1 MIPIPAVAETP
12 VGRALGPDVDG
23 WELWWWHNREAFLEL
38 DRRRHRPTTGGEG
51 TLGTRAISDHGL
63 RNRLVPRLLE
73 LLEENEDSRL
83 TSGVLLSLGRIGE
96 VPGARLG
103 AAIRPFLA
111 DRNQRVCESACIAL
125 GVLGRPQD
133 MPLLRDLL
141 LDTKA
146 GRQAFDRSRVT
157 RRMRSFAAYS
167 IGLIGQRSDNLDVR
181 RYAVRALLMSFLLT
195 EEDASPDTRM
205 ATVIALGMVAPGWR
219 GGEKGTESTS
229 NRVLAERL
237 LEVLQDRREHDDVRA
252 HVPAVLAGIYPGL
265 EGELRDEVV
274 KVLCTLPYKRTNTAE
289 AIRLGCVQALGQVGD
304 ADPDEHDERI
314 RHVLMQL
321 NANGKR
327 AVRGIALL
335 ALARC
340 ASRPGT
346 GEEPLAAA
354 ADVSKLLATRIA
366 RGRSFERGWAGLSY
380 GVFAHGLREAG
391 SPLPG
396 EAFEPL
402 RYLRRR
408 GRSATETTAAALGL
422 GLAGDHGAIEE
433 LADLDDFNDDQAMIH
448 GAWALGLSGS
458 SGGIES
464 LRDLMHDSE
473 HRPGVMEASALALAA
488 LGHAP
493 LSLELQEIGK
503 DCDCLTTQGA
513 VSLSLG
519 RVGTE
524 GVLELLTGKLLDET
538 NTGLERAYAA
548 FAVGRLADR
557 DVRPWSSR
565 ISTGL
570 NYRSTSPSLR
580 GGGGIL
586 DLP

>member
-1 MIPIPAVAETP
+1 VIPIPAVAETR
-12 VGRALGPDVDG
+12 VGCTLPLDVDG
-23 WELWWWHNREAFLEL
+23 WELWWRFNREAFLEL
-38 DRRRHRPTTGGEG
+38 DRRRHQPTTGGEG
-51 TLGTRAISDHGL
+51 VFTRAISDHSL

-73 LLEENEDSRL
+73 LVEENEDSRL
-83 TSGVLLSLGRIGE
+83 TSAALLSLGRIGD
-96 VPGARLG
+96 VPGASLG

-125 GVLGRPQD
+125 GILGRPQD

-146 GRQAFDRSRVT
+146 GREAFDRSRLT

-167 IGLIGQRSDNLDVR
+167 IGLIGQRSRNPDVR
-181 RYAVRALLMSFLLT
+181 RYAVHTLLASFFMT
-195 EEDASPDTRM
+195 EKDASPDTRV

-219 GGEKGTESTS
+219 GEGEGTQSTS
-229 NRVLAERL
+229 NRLLAARL

-252 HVPAVLAGIYPGL
+252 HVPAVLSGVYPGL

-304 ADPDEHDERI
+304 GDLDEHDERI

-346 GEEPLAAA
+346 GDEPLAAA
-354 ADVSKLLATRIA
+354 ADARKLLATRIA
-366 RGRSFERGWAGLSY
+366 RGKSFERGWAGLAY

-391 SPLPG
+391 APLPT

-408 GRSATETTAAALGL
+408 GRSAPEITAAALGL
-422 GLAGDHGAIEE
+422 GLAGDHGAIEQ

-448 GAWALGLSGS
+448 GAWALGLVGS
-458 SGGIES
+458 SGGVES
-464 LRDLMHDSE
+464 LQELMHDSE
-473 HRPGVMEASALALAA
+473 HRPGVMEASALALAM
-488 LGHAP
+488 LDHEP
-493 LSLELQEIGK
+493 LSLELAEIGK
-503 DCDCLTTQGA
+503 DCDCLTTQAA

-519 RVGTE
+519 RVGNE
-524 GVLELLTGKLLDET
+524 GVLDSLMGKLFSET
-538 NTGLERAYAA
+538 NTRLERAYAA
-548 FAVGRLADR
+548 FAVGRLADQ
-557 DVRPWSSR
+557 DMRPWSSR

-570 NYRSTSPSLR
+570 NYRSTSESLR

>member
-1 MIPIPAVAETP
+1 MILTSLLLSASLALPQDPEIWEVLPIDPPSGPRGGTPGGTGGPVSDDSGGSTAPPTGPPPPPPPTGPGSPPSPRPPVGPPVGPSVPPRPATFPSRPMIPIPAVAETP

-205 ATVIALGMVAPGWR
+205 ATVIANHR
-219 GGEKGTESTS
+219 
-229 NRVLAERL
+229 RL
-237 LEVLQDRREHDDVRA
+237 H
-252 HVPAVLAGIYPGL
+252 
-265 EGELRDEVV
+265 
-274 KVLCTLPYKRTNTAE
+274 
-289 AIRLGCVQALGQVGD
+289 
-304 ADPDEHDERI
+304 
-314 RHVLMQL
+314 
-321 NANGKR
+321 
-327 AVRGIALL
+327 
-335 ALARC
+335 
-340 ASRPGT
+340 
-346 GEEPLAAA
+346 
-354 ADVSKLLATRIA
+354 
-366 RGRSFERGWAGLSY
+366 
-380 GVFAHGLREAG
+380 
-391 SPLPG
+391 
-396 EAFEPL
+396 
-402 RYLRRR
+402 
-408 GRSATETTAAALGL
+408 
-422 GLAGDHGAIEE
+422 
-433 LADLDDFNDDQAMIH
+433 
-448 GAWALGLSGS
+448 
-458 SGGIES
+458 
-464 LRDLMHDSE
+464 
-473 HRPGVMEASALALAA
+473 
-488 LGHAP
+488 
-493 LSLELQEIGK
+493 
-503 DCDCLTTQGA
+503 
-513 VSLSLG
+513 
-519 RVGTE
+519 
-524 GVLELLTGKLLDET
+524 
-538 NTGLERAYAA
+538 
-548 FAVGRLADR
+548 
-557 DVRPWSSR
+557 
-565 ISTGL
+565 
-570 NYRSTSPSLR
+570 
-580 GGGGIL
+580 
-586 DLP
+586 